1 MNNNERNRYIENMDL
16 EIAIEEY
23 LSKLDFDKK
32 TEIISSIESQ
42 GRITSKPV
50 YAKRSSPHYNSAA
63 MDGIL
68 VNSEVTKGASE
79 VKPKVLE
86 EGKDFVYVNTGNPI
100 LEGYDSVIMIEDV
113 IDLGEGKVQINKTT
127 YPWEYVRNIGED
139 IVATEMIIPSGHKI
153 RALDLGAILA
163 GGVEEVE
170 VYKKPKVGIMPTGS
184 EIVRS
189 VSTEESG
196 QITDTNSFMLSGCVI
211 DAGGVPKRYD
221 PTPDDYELLKKRIQ
235 EAVEENDMLL
245 INAGSSAG
253 SKDYTAKII
262 DELGERIIHGIAV
275 KPGKPTILGKID
287 GKAVIGIPGYPVSAF
302 IAFDSFA
309 KPIIMRL
316 SGEKDLNEYLD
327 AVLSKRIHSSL
338 KNKELVRM
346 NLGKVDD
353 RLIATPISGGAGS
366 TTSLVRADGIGEVP
380 RNVEGMESGELI
392 RVKLLKKLEEIE
404 NTLVSIGSHDLIMD
418 VIADKMSLS
427 SAHVGS
433 MGGIISIRKKEA
445 HLAPVHLLD
454 EETGIYNIS
463 YVKKYIPNENTVI
476 IKGVQRIQG
485 FIVPKGNPKNIQSFE
500 DLVRDDVVF
509 INRQRGSGTRVLLDY
524 KLKEEGIDSSNIKG
538 YDLEYNTHMDIA
550 QGVKSGNADVGLGVY
565 SAAHALDL
573 DFIEVAYEDYDFLI
587 YEKSLEDARIKRFL
601 EIIESDEFKAQLES
615 MGGYRLERTGEII
628 RVNK

>member
-1 MNNNERNRYIENMDL
+1 MERNRYIENMDL

-23 LSKLDFDKK
+23 LSKLDFDKD
-32 TEIISSIESQ
+32 TEKIPSFEAQ

-50 YAKRSSPHYNSAA
+50 FAKRSSPHYNSAA

-79 VKPKVLE
+79 VKPKILE

-100 LEGYDSVIMIEDV
+100 LDGYDSVIMIEDV
-113 IDLGEGKVQINKTT
+113 IDLGDGKVQINKTT

-139 IVATEMIIPSGHKI
+139 IVATEMILPSGHKI

-184 EIVRS
+184 EIVKS

-221 PTPDDYELLKKRIQ
+221 PTPDEYELLKKRIQ
-235 EAVEENDMLL
+235 EAVSENDMLL

-316 SGEKDLNEYLD
+316 SGEKDRQEYLD

-380 RNVEGMESGELI
+380 RNVEGMESGEKI

-418 VIADKMSLS
+418 VIADKLELS

-445 HLAPVHLLD
+445 HIAPIHLLD

-485 FIVPKGNPKNIQSFE
+485 FIVPKGNPKNIKTFE
-500 DLVRDDVVF
+500 DLTRDDVVF

-524 KLKEEGIDSSNIKG
+524 KLKEGNIDSSNIKG

-573 DFIEVAYEDYDFLI
+573 DFVEVAYEDYDFLI
-587 YEKSLEDARIKRFL
+587 YEKSLEDSRIKKFI
-601 EIIESDEFKAQLES
+601 EIIESDQFKTQLES

>member
-1 MNNNERNRYIENMDL
+1 MERNRYIENMDL

-23 LSKLDFDKK
+23 LSKLDFDKD
-32 TEIISSIESQ
+32 TEKIPSFEAQ

-50 YAKRSSPHYNSAA
+50 FAKRSSPHYNSAA

-79 VKPKVLE
+79 VKPKILE
-86 EGKDFVYVNTGNPI
+86 EGKDFVYVNTGNSI
-100 LEGYDSVIMIEDV
+100 LDGYDSVIMIEDV
-113 IDLGEGKVQINKTT
+113 IDLGDGKVQINKTT

-139 IVATEMIIPSGHKI
+139 IVATEMILPSGHKI

-184 EIVRS
+184 EIVKS

-211 DAGGVPKRYD
+211 DSGGVPKRYD
-221 PTPDDYELLKKRIQ
+221 PTPDEYELLKKRIQ
-235 EAVEENDMLL
+235 EAVDENDMLL

-316 SGEKDLNEYLD
+316 SGEKDRQEYLD

-380 RNVEGMESGELI
+380 RNVEGMESGEKI

-418 VIADKMSLS
+418 VIADKLELS

-445 HLAPVHLLD
+445 HIAPIHLLD

-485 FIVPKGNPKNIQSFE
+485 FIVPKGNPKNIKTFE
-500 DLVRDDVVF
+500 DLTRDDVVF

-524 KLKEEGIDSSNIKG
+524 KLKEGNIDSSNIKG

-573 DFIEVAYEDYDFLI
+573 DFVEVAYEDYDFLI
-587 YEKSLEDARIKRFL
+587 YEKSLEDSRIKKFI
-601 EIIESDEFKAQLES
+601 EIIESDQFKTQLES